1 MYILTVIYIYIY
13 MFYNIIYIYICFI
26 ILYIY
31 TQYYIHAN
39 TCLVNQWSKLQFTY
53 EHITRKRVV
62 LQSASTKGF
71 TITGANQHVSDPE
84 SCWQIYDWLRFHHIF
99 FREIAHLLE
108 DVH

>member
-1 MYILTVIYIYIY
+1 
-13 MFYNIIYIYICFI
+13 MFYNTI
-26 ILYIY
+26 YIY

-53 EHITRKRVV
+53 EHITSKRVV

-99 FREIAHLLE
+99 FSEK
-108 DVH
+108 